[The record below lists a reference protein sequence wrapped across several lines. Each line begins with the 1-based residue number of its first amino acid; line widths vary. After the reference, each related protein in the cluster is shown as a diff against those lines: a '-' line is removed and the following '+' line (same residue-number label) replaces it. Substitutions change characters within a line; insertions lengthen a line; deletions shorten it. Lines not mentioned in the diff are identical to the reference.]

1 MRALL
6 DNATRFLF
14 FTGKGGV
21 GKTSMSCLTAAALAG
36 RGRRVLLI
44 STDPASNLDEVLET
58 PLNGHPTQV
67 PDFPGL
73 WAMNIDPEEAAAQY
87 RERIVG
93 PYRGVLPMEAV
104 QSIEEQLSGACTVE
118 IAAFNEFSQVIGDAD
133 ATAEYDHIILDTAP
147 TGHTL
152 RLLNLPAA
160 WNDFI
165 AENITGSSCLGPLSG
180 LQEQRRVYAAAA
192 AALAD
197 EHLTLLCLVA
207 RPEAGA
213 LHEAARASAEL
224 AELGMT
230 HQHLIING
238 VFQIDSTDEV
248 AAGFARKTK
257 AALAAMPPSL
267 AALAQ
272 TRVDFTPLGFSG
284 VDAIR
289 NALKGSSAVSAWGD
303 LVDLRDTRCSLLQ
316 SAGSWRNLLDELAGP
331 GKGLIMTMGKGG
343 VGKTTM
349 AVHIA
354 LELARRGHAVHL
366 SSTDPA
372 ARIQEMLT
380 EPLANLTVD
389 RIDPALETRA
399 YVDSVLRQK
408 KDQLSEQDLALLQE
422 ELRSPCIE
430 EIAVFQAFART
441 VARARDRFLVLDT
454 APTGHTLLLLDA
466 TEAYHRQIARSGEG
480 IDEAVKTLL
489 PRLRDKDFT
498 KVLLVTLPEAT
509 PVHEARRLQQDLRRA
524 RIEPFAWIVNQSFAL
539 SGTTDPLLAA
549 RGRDE
554 VAYIEEVR
562 AISSRPPVICPWLT
576 QEMGGAG
583 VGPVFSSRKPTGCP

>member
-58 PLNGHPTQV
+58 PLNGRPTQV
-67 PDFPGL
+67 REFPGL

-93 PYRGVLPMEAV
+93 PYRGVLPKEAV

-118 IAAFNEFSQVIGDAD
+118 IAAFNEFSQIIGNAD

-165 AENITGSSCLGPLSG
+165 AENTTGSSCLGPLSG
-180 LQEQRRVYAAAA
+180 LKEQRRIYAAAA

-197 EHLTLLCLVA
+197 EHNTLLCLVA

-213 LHEAARASAEL
+213 LHEAARAGAEL

-238 VFQIDSTDEV
+238 VFQTDSLDEV
-248 AAGFARKTK
+248 AAGFARKTN
-257 AALAAMPPSL
+257 AALAAMPSSL

-272 TRVDFTPLGFSG
+272 TRVYFTPLGFSG

-289 NALKGSSAVSAWGD
+289 NALEDSSTASVCGD
-303 LVDLRDTRCSLLQ
+303 PVDLRDTRCSLLQ

-354 LELARRGHAVHL
+354 LELACRGHAVHL

-441 VARARDRFLVLDT
+441 VARARGRFIVLDT

-466 TEAYHRQIARSGEG
+466 TEAYHRQIARNGEG

-583 VGPVFSSRKPTGCP
+583 VGPVFSTWEPTESS